1 MEENMKHQTKIFGVK
16 PIQELKEER
25 MKHIRGGVGMEDPP
39 PGSDPN
45 PDPNP
50 NNNNPDGA
58 NKRGIQIIH
67 IG

>member
-1 MEENMKHQTKIFGVK
+1 MKHQTKIFGVK

-25 MKHIRGGVGMEDPP
+25 MKHIRGGVGTEEPQKD
-39 PGSDPN
+39 SEQN

-58 NKRGIQIIH
+58 NKRGIHIIH
-67 IG
+67 TG